1 MKIEIGNL
9 IEKISQYENFDLVLE
24 QEQKIKTK
32 IYVNSPNGKTPIT
45 HVIKKKTSGIKIYFQ
60 NETMLHCA
68 ENHILYKDGKEIYA
82 KELKI
87 GDIVDGNDLFIV
99 ENIITSNNEIYY
111 DISVPYPHMYYDSN
125 GILHHN
131 TIISACMS
139 ILGEQ
144 YGNTL
149 IIVPSRDLVKQTLQ
163 DYELLGLDVGVY
175 YGSSKDTTKKHTIC
189 TWQSLESW
197 NKDVICKKTG
207 SDINDFAN
215 KLSTII
221 VDEAHSAKAAVLQ
234 KLLSGTFR
242 NVPIR
247 WGISGTIPKDQSVFY
262 GLLSVLGPIVTEVK
276 ARDLMDKGIL
286 SNCNINMIQMLDTV
300 EYPSY
305 TDELKFL
312 TSDKYRLDWMSEF
325 IKETAK
331 TGNTVVLFSRIETG
345 EELHDRIPESHLV
358 YGNIKSEDRE
368 RAYSIINDSDNN
380 IVLASFGVASTGI
393 NIPRIF
399 NLILI
404 EPGKSFVRVIQ
415 SVGRGI
421 RTAKD
426 KNEVDIYDVSS
437 TCKFSKK
444 HFTSRKK
451 LYEDAEYPYTT
462 QKVDYMDDL
471 TTGKLSVK
479 YRI

>member
-1 MKIEIGNL
+1 
-9 IEKISQYENFDLVLE
+9 
-24 QEQKIKTK
+24 
-32 IYVNSPNGKTPIT
+32 
-45 HVIKKKTSGIKIYFQ
+45 
-60 NETMLHCA
+60 
-68 ENHILYKDGKEIYA
+68 
-82 KELKI
+82 
-87 GDIVDGNDLFIV
+87 
-99 ENIITSNNEIYY
+99 
-111 DISVPYPHMYYDSN
+111 
-125 GILHHN
+125 
-131 TIISACMS
+131 
-139 ILGEQ
+139 
-144 YGNTL
+144 
-149 IIVPSRDLVKQTLQ
+149 
-163 DYELLGLDVGVY
+163 
-175 YGSSKDTTKKHTIC
+175 
-189 TWQSLESW
+189 
-197 NKDVICKKTG
+197 
-207 SDINDFAN
+207 
-215 KLSTII
+215 
-221 VDEAHSAKAAVLQ
+221 
-234 KLLSGTFR
+234 
-242 NVPIR
+242 
-247 WGISGTIPKDQSVFY
+247 
-262 GLLSVLGPIVTEVK
+262 
-276 ARDLMDKGIL
+276 
-286 SNCNINMIQMLDTV
+286 
-300 EYPSY
+300 
-305 TDELKFL
+305 
-312 TSDKYRLDWMSEF
+312 MSEF